1 MNNSLKTPA
10 QFTNLVRK
18 AIKDG
23 QDGRNEIIGNMAA
36 MPLEKLARVPAS
48 TLALLGP
55 RGLAEL
61 AHRRTDVAGLAPKS
75 LVAPMPAVQNQNDK
89 KGKRARRIPFRSTLW
104 LSGCVIIV
112 ALSFVPASTL
122 WQNWDNNG
130 SLSRAADQWPR
141 CGRLTG
147 HTDGCVYYTSG
158 NQLTLEQAARY
169 LNLDLGQMQTM
180 NRHIAGSP
188 RQPIPE
194 KTPLIVLRNTSRLMG
209 RSK

>member
-1 MNNSLKTPA
+1 MNNTLKAPA

-36 MPLEKLARVPAS
+36 MPLEKLARIPAS

-55 RGLAEL
+55 AGLAEL
-61 AHRRTDVAGLAPKS
+61 ARRRTDVAGLAPKS
-75 LVAPMPAVQNQNDK
+75 LVAPMPAIQNENDK
-89 KGKRARRIPFRSTLW
+89 KGKRTGRIPFWSTLW

-112 ALSFVPASTL
+112 ALSFVPASAL
-122 WQNWDNNG
+122 WQNWDNHG
-130 SLSRAADQWPR
+130 TLSRSADQWQR
-141 CGRLTG
+141 CGRLSR
-147 HTDGCVYYTSG
+147 HTDGCVYYTGG

-169 LNLDLGQMQTM
+169 LDLDLGQMQKM
-180 NRHIAGSP
+180 NRHIVGSP
-188 RQPIPE
+188 RQPIAE
-194 KTPLIVLRNTSRLMG
+194 ETPLIVLRDTSRLMG

>member
-61 AHRRTDVAGLAPKS
+61 ARRRTDVAGLAPKC
-75 LVAPMPAVQNQNDK
+75 LVAPMPAIQNQDDK
-89 KGKRARRIPFRSTLW
+89 KGKRAGRIPFCSTLW
-104 LSGCVIIV
+104 LSGCIIIV

-122 WQNWDNNG
+122 WQNWDNHRA
-130 SLSRAADQWPR
+130 LSRSADQWPR
-141 CGRLTG
+141 CSRLTR
-147 HTDGCVYYTSG
+147 HADGCVYHTGG

-169 LNLDLGQMQTM
+169 LNLDLGHMQKM
-180 NRHIAGSP
+180 NRHIVGSP
-188 RQPIPE
+188 RQSMPE
-194 KTPLIVLRNTSRLMG
+194 KTPLIVLRDTNRLMG

>member
-1 MNNSLKTPA
+1 MNNALKAPA

-55 RGLAEL
+55 GGLAEL
-61 AHRRTDVAGLAPKS
+61 TRRRTDVAGLAPKS
-75 LVAPMPAVQNQNDK
+75 LVAPVPAIQNQNNK
-89 KGKRARRIPFRSTLW
+89 NGKRAGHIPFRSTLW

-112 ALSFVPASTL
+112 ALSFVPASAL
-122 WQNWDNNG
+122 RQNWNNHA
-130 SLSRAADQWPR
+130 SLSRFADQWPR
-141 CGRLTG
+141 CGRLTR
-147 HTDGCVYYTSG
+147 HTDGCIYYTGG
-158 NQLTLEQAARY
+158 NQLTLEQAAHY
-169 LNLDLGQMQTM
+169 LDFDLGQMQKM
-180 NRHIAGSP
+180 NRHIVGSAQ
-188 RQPIPE
+188 QPMPE
-194 KTPLIVLRNTSRLMG
+194 MTPLIVLRDTNRLTG